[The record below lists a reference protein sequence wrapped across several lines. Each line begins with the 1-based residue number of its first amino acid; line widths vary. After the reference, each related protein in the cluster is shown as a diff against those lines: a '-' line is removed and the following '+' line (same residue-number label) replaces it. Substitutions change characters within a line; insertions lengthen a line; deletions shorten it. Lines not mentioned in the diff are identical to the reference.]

1 MNRMAESAPTKD
13 ELARAIDD
21 LFYAAQQSALFVY
34 WEVVE
39 GSIVSSLSATGIS
52 GAKTLRNG
60 IIESSLLFIRKTTE
74 FFKPRH
80 PQDQPDTIFAYS
92 YLPQWTGV
100 WVIDEGDYTQLHRRV
115 GHITIREARYG
126 KRDWPLVEFMLAA
139 IEQWI
144 GFFSEVSQ
152 SPVFEAILR
161 PRNLMALFFRS
172 EKCLADVGLGLLRS
186 NSPRRRNK
194 GRSARSFCV
203 ARCVTRA
210 RENSRFVIIAD

>member
-1 MNRMAESAPTKD
+1 VDGHSGGFHPGRSGKPMNRVAEPAPTKD
-13 ELARAIDD
+13 ELVRAIDD
-21 LFYAAQQSALFVY
+21 LFYAAQQSALFVD

-39 GSIVSSLSATGIS
+39 GPIVSSLGSTGIPS
-52 GAKTLRNG
+52 AKTLRNG

-92 YLPQWTGV
+92 YLPRWTGV
-100 WVIDEGDYTQLHRRV
+100 WVIREGDYAELHKRV

-126 KRDWPLVEFMLAA
+126 KRDWPLVEFILAA

-152 SPVFEAILR
+152 SHVFDGDPPTEKLNSFILSLQEVSR
-161 PRNLMALFFRS
+161 GCR
-172 EKCLADVGLGLLRS
+172 
-186 NSPRRRNK
+186 
-194 GRSARSFCV
+194 
-203 ARCVTRA
+203 
-210 RENSRFVIIAD
+210 SRFADQQQSEQKKQGP